1 MDFDNDGITNCEESF
16 GDLELDLTGT
26 SIVKNT
32 YSNSFSSSITKNP
45 TTSSATVVAKNN
57 GDFMS
62 EIPIGT
68 GNSLEFKFNFTTPIS
83 LKMEYIDAANL
94 TDLLNSDG
102 EFIVKSDSDKTITVL
117 NPTNQLVID
126 TNYDG
131 VYESGVTEYSS
142 FEIRFRLNS
151 TTPLAAGTGTFS
163 FQSHLTSSL
172 TFIHKNLSETKNNL
186 ASFSIK
192 AKCIPRDT
200 DSDATPDF

>member
-16 GDLELDLTGT
+16 GNLDLDLTGT
-26 SIVKNT
+26 SILKNT
-32 YSNSFSSSITKNP
+32 YTNSFSSSITNYP
-45 TTSSATVVAKNN
+45 LTNSATIVPKNN
-57 GDFMS
+57 GDFIS
-62 EIPIGT
+62 EVPIGV
-68 GNSLEFKFNFTTPIS
+68 GNSIEYKITFANPIS
-83 LKMEYIDAANL
+83 LSLQYASFANP

-102 EFIVKSDSDKTITVL
+102 EFVVKSDSDKTITVL

-131 VYESGVTEYSS
+131 LYESGVTEYSS

-172 TFIHKNLSETKNNL
+172 TFIHKNFRELL
-186 ASFSIK
+186 F
-192 AKCIPRDT
+192 C
-200 DSDATPDF
+200 

>member
-1 MDFDNDGITNCEESF
+1 MRRIFW
-16 GDLELDLTGT
+16 DLELDLTGT
-26 SIVKNT
+26 SIVKTPIPIAFLAALLKPN
-32 YSNSFSSSITKNP
+32 NKFSYCSS
-45 TTSSATVVAKNN
+45 KNN
-57 GDFMS
+57 GDFVC
-62 EIPIGT
+62 EVPIGI
-68 GNSLEFKFNFTTPIS
+68 GNSLEYKFNFTNPIS
-83 LKMEYIDAANL
+83 LKMEYIGTANL

-102 EFIVKSDSDKTITVL
+102 EFSVKSDSDKTITVL

-172 TFIHKNLSETKNNL
+172 TFIHKNLSETK
-186 ASFSIK
+186 I
-192 AKCIPRDT
+192 T
-200 DSDATPDF
+200 